1 MSTVSEPTMAPDGV
15 EPGGRRVRLAWF
27 WDRPV
32 GVKFGVVMGVL
43 AVVFGIV
50 GGLGAFALQRAGSDM
65 EEINL
70 LSGEL
75 QKGFGDLR
83 TAQDRSHLHIRR
95 AALAQ
100 SSEERQQILTSTD
113 WNDREVARLIGV
125 LDGYEQSQTQQWED
139 FKTRWAD
146 WTSYRDATVRP
157 LVEKGDAQ
165 AAATALTADAAG
177 DPDRAGR
184 ALELAQGSVEFRVG
198 EVMQAASNRISLTIV
213 ALLTGFV
220 VGAIVSGALAVV
232 VTRRITRDIR
242 EIDAS
247 VEALAQGD
255 LTRTVSVSSNDEL
268 GRMAR
273 SYDVAQRHLREVVT
287 SVIVESDGVTDAVS
301 HLTAASTQVAAG
313 AEETSAQAGVVAAA
327 AEQVS
332 RNVQA
337 TAAGSEEMGSSIRE
351 ISQNTSQAAQFA
363 TTAVAMSNEASRTV
377 GELGESSQEI
387 GSVVKLITSIAEQTN
402 LLALNATIEAARA
415 GDAGKGFAVVASE
428 VKDLAGESAR
438 AAEDVARRIA
448 QVQTQTQ
455 SAVAA
460 ISEIVTII
468 DSISD
473 YQMTIASAV
482 EEQTATTNEMA
493 RAVTEAA
500 AGSGEI
506 AANITGVA
514 TAAEQSAAA
523 VSDMSTTVSD
533 LATISQRLRSHAH
546 TFSV

>member
-1 MSTVSEPTMAPDGV
+1 MSTVDVSNELHGAQP
-15 EPGGRRVRLAWF
+15 ERRTRAAWF

-32 GVKFGVVMGVL
+32 GVKIAAAMGVL
-43 AVVFGIV
+43 AVIFSLV
-50 GGLGAFALQRAGSDM
+50 GGAGALALLKAGSDM
-65 EEINL
+65 KEINV

-83 TAQDRSHLHIRR
+83 TAQDRSHLQIRR
-95 AALAQ
+95 AAITA
-100 SSEERQQILTSTD
+100 SEGERQQVLTSTE
-113 WNDREVARLIGV
+113 WNDREVDRLIGV

-146 WTSYRDATVRP
+146 WTSFRDSQVRP
-157 LVEKGDAQ
+157 LVEAGDAE
-165 AAATALTADAAG
+165 AAAALLASDAAG

-184 ALELAQGSVEFRVG
+184 ALELAQGSVEYRVG
-198 EVMQAASNRISLTIV
+198 QVMSAATSRISLTIV
-213 ALLTGFV
+213 ALLVGFI
-220 VGAIVSGALAVV
+220 VGAAVAISLAVV
-232 VTRRITRDIR
+232 VTRRIVRDIQ
-242 EIDAS
+242 EVDAS
-247 VEALAQGD
+247 VGALAQGD
-255 LTRTVSVSSNDEL
+255 LTRAVDVSSNDEL

-273 SYDVAQRHLREVVT
+273 SYDVAQRHLREVVK
-287 SVIVESDGVTDAVS
+287 SVIEESDGVTDAVS
-301 HLTAASTQVAAG
+301 QLTAASTQVAAG

-363 TTAVAMSNEASRTV
+363 STAVAMSNEASRTV

-493 RAVTEAA
+493 RSVTEAA

-523 VSDMSTTVSD
+523 VSEMTATVND
-533 LATISQRLRSHAH
+533 LATISQRLREHAH
-546 TFSV
+546 SFSV